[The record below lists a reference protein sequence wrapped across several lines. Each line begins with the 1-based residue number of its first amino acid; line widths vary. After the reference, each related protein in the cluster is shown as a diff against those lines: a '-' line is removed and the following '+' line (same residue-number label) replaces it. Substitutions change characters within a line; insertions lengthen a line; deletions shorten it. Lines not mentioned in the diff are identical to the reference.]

1 MEYKDIKS
9 KLEAKCK
16 DNLVSEYRVYHSLD
30 NVYIHIKEKTLETK
44 VIVLFIDYLKI
55 VDINKNEIELI
66 KYKDI
71 INIYW
76 GRLKMENKKV
86 RVIRDWEKLKD
97 EMHKDFSSKYRVL
110 KIFVI
115 ENTIEIDISKK
126 ILVPKDFIFIRKML
140 KKYKLNLLNV
150 STYRRNFCFSFY

>member
-1 MEYKDIKS
+1 MEYKDIKT
-9 KLEAKCK
+9 KLEEKCK
-16 DNLVSEYRVYHSLD
+16 DNFVSEYRIYHSLD
-30 NVYIHIKEKTLETK
+30 TLYISTKKKIIETK

-55 VDINKNEIELI
+55 VDINNSEIDLI
-66 KYKDI
+66 KYNDI

-76 GRLKMENKKV
+76 GRLSMENKRVK
-86 RVIRDWEKLKD
+86 VIRDWEKLKD
-97 EMHKDFSSKYRVL
+97 EMHRDFSSEYRVL

-126 ILVPKDFIFIRKML
+126 ILVPKDFIFIGKML

>member
-16 DNLVSEYRVYHSLD
+16 DNFVSEYRLYHSLD

-71 INIYW
+71 INIY
-76 GRLKMENKKV
+76 
-86 RVIRDWEKLKD
+86 
-97 EMHKDFSSKYRVL
+97 
-110 KIFVI
+110 
-115 ENTIEIDISKK
+115 
-126 ILVPKDFIFIRKML
+126 
-140 KKYKLNLLNV
+140 
-150 STYRRNFCFSFY
+150 

>member
-1 MEYKDIKS
+1 MEYKDIKT
-9 KLEAKCK
+9 KLEEKCK
-16 DNLVSEYRVYHSLD
+16 DNFVSEYRVYHSLD
-30 NVYIHIKEKTLETK
+30 TLYISTKKKIIETK
-44 VIVLFIDYLKI
+44 VIVLFIDYLKV
-55 VDINKNEIELI
+55 VDIINSEIDLI

-76 GRLKMENKKV
+76 GINMENKKT
-86 RVIRDWEKLKD
+86 RVIRDWEKLKKD
-97 EMHKDFSSKYRVL
+97 LYNDFSSKYKIL

-115 ENTIEIDISKK
+115 ENSIEIDISKK
-126 ILVPKDFIFIRKML
+126 ILVPKDFIFIGKML